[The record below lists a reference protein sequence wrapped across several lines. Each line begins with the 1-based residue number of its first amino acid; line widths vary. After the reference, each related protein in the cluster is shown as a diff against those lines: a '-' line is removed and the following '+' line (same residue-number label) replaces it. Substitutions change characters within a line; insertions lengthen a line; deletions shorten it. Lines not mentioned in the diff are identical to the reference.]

1 MYSVNDTTFEFFSDA
16 VKAAKAISGNVI
28 LVATGDVK
36 WSPAPPVSASKLRR
50 YQSQFNAY
58 NASVG
63 K

>member
-1 MYSVNDTTFEFFSDA
+1 MYAVNNTTFDFFSDA
-16 VKAAKAISGNVI
+16 VKAAKAVNANVI

-36 WSPAPPVSASKLRR
+36 WSPAPPVSSAKLRR
-50 YQSQFNAY
+50 YQSQLNAY